1 MEMYEI
7 PAPTNSPAGRTLR
20 MALSSAD
27 GTITFTPLL
36 GVGEHD
42 PLAYLLDID
51 GFRILLDCG
60 WSTDFDPQEIEPL
73 TKCARRPRKLALFP
87 FSNPVSFALFE
98 MFSSCAML
106 CHPLARPILQ

>member
-1 MEMYEI
+1 MSSHLDLQAE
-7 PAPTNSPAGRTLR
+7 AQRLARAA

-73 TKCARRPRKLALFP
+73 TKC
-87 FSNPVSFALFE
+87 V
-98 MFSSCAML
+98 
-106 CHPLARPILQ
+106 

>member
-1 MEMYEI
+1 
-7 PAPTNSPAGRTLR
+7 

-73 TKCARRPRKLALFP
+73 TKCVRDLPP
-87 FSNPVSFALFE
+87 PQIFAA
-98 MFSSCAML
+98 FSS
-106 CHPLARPILQ
+106 HPYSSR